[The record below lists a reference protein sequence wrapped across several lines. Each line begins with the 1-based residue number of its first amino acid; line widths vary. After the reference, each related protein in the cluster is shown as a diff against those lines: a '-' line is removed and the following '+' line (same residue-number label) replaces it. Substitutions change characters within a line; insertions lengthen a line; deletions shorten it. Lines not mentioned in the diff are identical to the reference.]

1 MATYRFLTVA
11 ARFRTELTLQPGNSS
26 RRAAAAMR
34 LDLKR
39 FFSFQGI
46 PLNV

>member
-1 MATYRFLTVA
+1 MAAYRFLTVA
-11 ARFRTELTLQPGNSS
+11 ARFQTELTLQTGSSS
-26 RRAAAAMR
+26 RRAAAALR

-46 PLNV
+46 PLNI